1 MRAAI
6 DAKLI
11 FDAFEHEDCFSQGMP
26 DPESVAAVSTAVS
39 ETMKGMGSLFG
50 PAKDEIGQMFAD
62 HARAFRLRNQLKLFQ
77 KTKKYL
83 GDSGIPIGQVNLK
96 VLFPLIENAS
106 LEEDESLQDMW
117 AKILTQAASGTHH
130 QAFLSNCV
138 DVLKGISGEEA
149 RALELMYAEYLKAKK
164 EHDESD
170 PDGRGS
176 FDEGDVETDIA
187 QFFDFLNQKNTVD
200 ECQSILDNLMRLG
213 LVRYAPVSVKFPD
226 RERES
231 SYHRI
236 FGRVTPSIGASRYFL
251 GMSSA
256 QQQILV
262 PNKIH
267 LTAFCIRLLSTCGV
281 TALGKS

>member
-1 MRAAI
+1 MA
-6 DAKLI
+6 
-11 FDAFEHEDCFSQGMP
+11 

-39 ETMKGMGSLFG
+39 ETMKGMGGLFG
-50 PAKDEIGQMFAD
+50 PARDEIGQMFAD
-62 HARAFRLRNQLKLFQ
+62 HARAFRLKNQLKLFQ

-83 GDSGIPIGQVNLK
+83 GDSGIPVGQVNLK

-106 LEEDESLQDMW
+106 LEEDETLQDMW
-117 AKILTQAASGTHH
+117 AKILTQAASGAHH

-149 RALELMYAEYLKAKK
+149 KALELMYAEYLNAKK

-187 QFFDFLNQKNTVD
+187 HFFDFLNQKNTVD

-226 RERES
+226 SDPNPTES
-231 SYHRI
+231 THRL
-236 FGRVTPSIGASRYFL
+236 FGQIMPRISLSQYLRSMYPR
-251 GMSSA
+251 
-256 QQQILV
+256 QQILV
-262 PNKIH
+262 PDKIH
-267 LTAFCIRLLSTCGV
+267 LTAFCIRLLGTCGA
-281 TALGKS
+281 TALNK